1 MPSPVAL
8 KRHEGSG
15 TVLLILVPSL
25 PRTTTAKWGATKLE
39 TFSRGRFLPATTK
52 KPESREAGIWS
63 TAAETERQRAS
74 IRVVRMES
82 LNAFVVDKRQTNMFT
97 SLVKQRYEM
106 VRQNR
111 LPTQLLPGPLPK
123 WTACL
128 AFGFPLEAGRPAGH
142 RQGKVSATAVNI
154 NRYLGS
160 NVSLSACNPSLSL
173 TIFFHGVTLGSKA
186 AALFKRS

>member
-1 MPSPVAL
+1 M
-8 KRHEGSG
+8 K
-15 TVLLILVPSL
+15 
-25 PRTTTAKWGATKLE
+25 
-39 TFSRGRFLPATTK
+39 
-52 KPESREAGIWS
+52 
-63 TAAETERQRAS
+63 
-74 IRVVRMES
+74 S
-82 LNAFVVDKRQTNMFT
+82 LNAFVVDKRRHKTNMFT

-154 NRYLGS
+154 NRYPGS
-160 NVSLSACNPSLSL
+160 NVSLSASYPSLSL
-173 TIFFHGVTLGSKA
+173 TIFADGVTVGSKA
-186 AALFKRS
+186 AALFKRSWHILTSLINLLFMLDGLHLRTYSLLRHY